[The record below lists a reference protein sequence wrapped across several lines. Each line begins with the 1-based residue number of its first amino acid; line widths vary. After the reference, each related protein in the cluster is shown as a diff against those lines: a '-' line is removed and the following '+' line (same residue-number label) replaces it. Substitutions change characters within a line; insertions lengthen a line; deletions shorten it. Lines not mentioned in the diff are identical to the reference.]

1 MGINYA
7 LHNRDQEQEKVPAPD
22 FLELPRG
29 EQPGPGPD
37 GWPGGDGGAASPRA
51 QAPQEKTVLRT
62 ENLVKKY
69 GRRTVVNHVSIDV
82 TQGEIVGLLGPN
94 GAGKTTLMKLLIAGL
109 LPTRGEILLNEK
121 SLLSQEKY
129 LKSQLGYLP
138 QSFGLYEELTVW
150 QFLDY
155 MAALKNI
162 KNSKAITEVLERTNM
177 TEQKKTRIRSL
188 SGGQR
193 QRVGIAQALLG
204 NPQLIILDEP
214 TVGLD
219 PEERVKFRNIFSE
232 MAQDKIILLSTH
244 IVEDVQAVC
253 NRVLVIHDG
262 LILFDGTP
270 SQLIAQAQNHVAVYR
285 AQPGDALPDGCQV
298 VRERIAGLT
307 ASAPAS
313 SPNTCRRMRNAVSR
327 HWKTPT
333 CTAFT
338 VPGNR

>member
-1 MGINYA
+1 MKI
-7 LHNRDQEQEKVPAPD
+7 D
-22 FLELPRG
+22 
-29 EQPGPGPD
+29 
-37 GWPGGDGGAASPRA
+37 
-51 QAPQEKTVLRT
+51 
-62 ENLVKKY
+62 
-69 GRRTVVNHVSIDV
+69 VNHITMIYPSGKKALQDVSLSAGSPNFI
-82 TQGEIVGLLGPN
+82 GILGPN

-298 VRERIAGLT
+298 VSKVHTADGISTRIVAEHLPPYAQCCEPTLEDAYLYCIHSPREPMIPYNRKNT
-307 ASAPAS
+307 REEPA
-313 SPNTCRRMRNAVSR
+313 AI
-327 HWKTPT
+327 
-333 CTAFT
+333 
-338 VPGNR
+338 

>member
-1 MGINYA
+1 M
-7 LHNRDQEQEKVPAPD
+7 K
-22 FLELPRG
+22 
-29 EQPGPGPD
+29 
-37 GWPGGDGGAASPRA
+37 
-51 QAPQEKTVLRT
+51 
-62 ENLVKKY
+62 
-69 GRRTVVNHVSIDV
+69 IDV
-82 TQGEIVGLLGPN
+82 KHITMIYPSGKKALQDVSVSAESPSFIGILGPN

-109 LPTRGEILLNEK
+109 LPTRGEILLNDK
-121 SLLSQEKY
+121 PLLTQEIC

-162 KNSKAITEVLERTNM
+162 KDARAAIHEVLERTNM
-177 TEQKKTRIRSL
+177 TAHRKARIRSL

-204 NPQLIILDEP
+204 SPRLIILDEP

-253 NRVLVIHDG
+253 SRVLVIHDG
-262 LILFDGTP
+262 RVLFDGTP
-270 SQLIAQAQNHVAVYR
+270 ASLIAQADHHVGTYLAKL
-285 AQPGDALPDGCQV
+285 GDAAPDGCQIV
-298 VRERIAGLT
+298 SKVHAADGIRCRIVAKQLPDFVR
-307 ASAPAS
+307 PADPTLEDAYLYCIHH
-313 SPNTCRRMRNAVSR
+313 SPARKESEAL
-327 HWKTPT
+327 
-333 CTAFT
+333 
-338 VPGNR
+338 